1 MPEYRYQSREGDGP
15 IRNGLVSS
23 ESPRRARDEL
33 RRRGLTVTSLRE
45 VPSRRTTLRRVLGAR
60 RRLPQLISDLA
71 TLLAVDV
78 PLVQA
83 LTTLADQHPGAFG
96 RLLAK
101 LRDQVAEG
109 RPFAA
114 AIESHGVIF
123 DPLTVAMVRVGEAT
137 GRLDDVLRRAA
148 EFLQRQARF
157 RDRVASSLMYPA
169 IVSVACVAVSVFLLT
184 FVMPLLVDNLVDLG
198 REIPWPT
205 RLLRRGGELLQG
217 YWLPISLT
225 GIVTLALGYRSYCTV
240 AGRRRFERWLLRLPL
255 VGVMRQRQEL
265 SRAASVLA
273 TLLESGIVLEQA
285 LELVERTSRNPLLT
299 DALAAVRRRITEG
312 SDLGRAVGAERYFP
326 AVFAHVFSIGQE
338 SGQLETLLRRIA
350 EDYDRQ
356 VDTLATRLS
365 AVLEPTMILIL
376 TVVVGFIMFAT
387 LLPILESGNVL

>member
-1 MPEYRYQSREGDGP
+1 M
-15 IRNGLVSS
+15 
-23 ESPRRARDEL
+23 
-33 RRRGLTVTSLRE
+33 
-45 VPSRRTTLRRVLGAR
+45 RRVLGAR

-123 DPLTVAMVRVGEAT
+123 DPLTIAMVRVGEAT

>member
-1 MPEYRYQSREGDGP
+1 
-15 IRNGLVSS
+15 
-23 ESPRRARDEL
+23 
-33 RRRGLTVTSLRE
+33 
-45 VPSRRTTLRRVLGAR
+45 
-60 RRLPQLISDLA
+60 
-71 TLLAVDV
+71 
-78 PLVQA
+78 
-83 LTTLADQHPGAFG
+83 
-96 RLLAK
+96 
-101 LRDQVAEG
+101 
-109 RPFAA
+109 
-114 AIESHGVIF
+114 
-123 DPLTVAMVRVGEAT
+123 
-137 GRLDDVLRRAA
+137 
-148 EFLQRQARF
+148 
-157 RDRVASSLMYPA
+157 
-169 IVSVACVAVSVFLLT
+169 
-184 FVMPLLVDNLVDLG
+184 
-198 REIPWPT
+198 T

-225 GIVTLALGYRSYCTV
+225 GIVMLALGYRTYCTV